1 MSRYALE
8 LDVKLWYNTTII
20 SFDNDGHVQIFVKFA
35 CYNGET

>member
-8 LDVKLWYNTTII
+8 LDVKLWYDTTII

-35 CYNGET
+35 C